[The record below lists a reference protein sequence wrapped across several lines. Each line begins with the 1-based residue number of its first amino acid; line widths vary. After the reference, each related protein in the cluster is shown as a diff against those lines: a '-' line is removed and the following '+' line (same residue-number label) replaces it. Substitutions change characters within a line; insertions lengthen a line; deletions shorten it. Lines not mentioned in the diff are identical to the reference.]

1 MTNKVYR
8 SAMGKT
14 VDMGA
19 LVLRNEHTRAVGNQK
34 VNARGDVLD
43 GTNRIIDRKTQQVQR
58 QYKRQAVATPQP
70 TKPAPVPTPADAFN
84 DMPADEIIDAVVPTN
99 LKGTS

>member
-43 GTNRIIDRKTQQVQR
+43 GTNRIIDRKTQQAQR
-58 QYKRQAVATPQP
+58 QYKRQAVAMPHP
-70 TKPAPVPTPADAFN
+70 AKPVPADAFN
-84 DMPADEIIDAVVPTN
+84 DMPIDDIIDAVVPTN
-99 LKGTS
+99 IKGTS

>member
-43 GTNRIIDRKTQQVQR
+43 GTNRIIDKKTQHAQR
-58 QYKRQAVATPQP
+58 QYKRQAIATPQP
-70 TKPAPVPTPADAFN
+70 TKPVPLPADAFN
-84 DMPADEIIDAVVPTN
+84 DMPVDDIIDAVVPTN
-99 LKGTS
+99 LKGNP

>member
-43 GTNRIIDRKTQQVQR
+43 GTNRIIDKKTQQTQR

-70 TKPAPVPTPADAFN
+70 TKPAPVPADSFN
-84 DMPADEIIDAVVPTN
+84 DMPVDDIVDAVTPTN

>member
-8 SAMGKT
+8 SAMGKSI
-14 VDMGA
+14 DMGA

-43 GTNRIIDRKTQQVQR
+43 GTNRIIDKKTQQAQR

-70 TKPAPVPTPADAFN
+70 TKPVPVPADAFN
-84 DMPADEIIDAVVPTN
+84 DMPVDDIIDAVVPTN

>member
-43 GTNRIIDRKTQQVQR
+43 GTNRIIDKKTHQAQR

-70 TKPAPVPTPADAFN
+70 TKPVPVPADAFN
-84 DMPADEIIDAVVPTN
+84 DMPVDDIIDAVVPTN

>member
-43 GTNRIIDRKTQQVQR
+43 GTNRIIDRKTQQAQR
-58 QYKRQAVATPQP
+58 QYKRQAVVTPPP
-70 TKPAPVPTPADAFN
+70 TKPAPAPTDAFN
-84 DMPADEIIDAVVPTN
+84 DMPIDDIIDAVVPTN
-99 LKGTS
+99 IKGTS

>member
-1 MTNKVYR
+1 MMTNKVYR

-43 GTNRIIDRKTQQVQR
+43 GTNRIIDKKTQQAQR
-58 QYKRQAVATPQP
+58 QYKRQAVVTSQP
-70 TKPAPVPTPADAFN
+70 TKPAPVPADSFN
-84 DMPADEIIDAVVPTN
+84 DMPVDDIIDAVVPTN
-99 LKGTS
+99 LKGNP

>member
-1 MTNKVYR
+1 MTNKVYK

-43 GTNRIIDRKTQQVQR
+43 GTNRIIDKKTQQANR
-58 QYKRQAVATPQP
+58 QYRRQAVVTPQP
-70 TKPAPVPTPADAFN
+70 TNPVPAPTDSFN
-84 DMPADEIIDAVVPTN
+84 DIPIDDIIDAVVPTN
-99 LKGTS
+99 LKGSS

>member
-43 GTNRIIDRKTQQVQR
+43 GTNRIIDKKTQQAQR
-58 QYKRQAVATPQP
+58 QYTRQAVATPQP
-70 TKPAPVPTPADAFN
+70 TKPVPLPADAFN
-84 DMPADEIIDAVVPTN
+84 DMPVDDIIDAVVPTN
-99 LKGTS
+99 LKGNP

>member
-19 LVLRNEHTRAVGNQK
+19 LVLRNEHTRSVGNQK
-34 VNARGDVLD
+34 VNARGYVLD
-43 GTNRIIDRKTQQVQR
+43 GTNRIIDRKTQQAQR
-58 QYKRQAVATPQP
+58 QYKRQAVVTPPP
-70 TKPAPVPTPADAFN
+70 TKPAPAPTDAFN
-84 DMPADEIIDAVVPTN
+84 DMPIDDIIDAVVPTN
-99 LKGTS
+99 IKGTS

>member
-1 MTNKVYR
+1 MMTNKVYR

-70 TKPAPVPTPADAFN
+70 TKPVPVPADAFN
-84 DMPADEIIDAVVPTN
+84 DMPVDDIIDAVVPTN
-99 LKGTS
+99 LKGNP

>member
-1 MTNKVYR
+1 MKRVY
-8 SAMGKT
+8 STANGKRINI
-14 VDMGA
+14 DA
-19 LVLRNEHTRAVGNQK
+19 IIAQNEETIAVGNMK

-43 GTNRIIDRKTQQVQR
+43 GTNRIIDRKTQQAQR

-70 TKPAPVPTPADAFN
+70 TKPAPVPAPADAFN
-84 DMPADEIIDAVVPTN
+84 DMPADDIIDAVVPTN

>member
-1 MTNKVYR
+1 MMTNKVYR

-43 GTNRIIDRKTQQVQR
+43 GTNRIIDKKTQQAQR
-58 QYKRQAVATPQP
+58 QYKRQAIATPQP
-70 TKPAPVPTPADAFN
+70 TKPVPLPADAFN
-84 DMPADEIIDAVVPTN
+84 DMPVDDIIDAVVPTN
-99 LKGTS
+99 LKGNP

>member
-43 GTNRIIDRKTQQVQR
+43 GTNRIIDKKTQQAQR
-58 QYKRQAVATPQP
+58 QYKRQAIATPQP
-70 TKPAPVPTPADAFN
+70 TKPVPLPADAFN
-84 DMPADEIIDAVVPTN
+84 DMPVDDIIDAVVPTN
-99 LKGTS
+99 LKGNP

>member
-14 VDMGA
+14 IDMGA

-34 VNARGDVLD
+34 VNARGDTLD
-43 GTNRIIDRKTQQVQR
+43 GTNRIIDKKTQQANR
-58 QYKRQAVATPQP
+58 QYRRQAVATPQP
-70 TKPAPVPTPADAFN
+70 TTPAALPPDAFN
-84 DMPADEIIDAVVPTN
+84 DMPVDDIIDAVTHTN

>member
-1 MTNKVYR
+1 MAAVSKSLFGLSQFYSGVWH
-8 SAMGKT
+8 GPKH
-14 VDMGA
+14 
-19 LVLRNEHTRAVGNQK
+19 LV
-34 VNARGDVLD
+34 DVL
-43 GTNRIIDRKTQQVQR
+43 NRIIDRKTQQAQR

-70 TKPAPVPTPADAFN
+70 TKPAPTDAFN

>member
-43 GTNRIIDRKTQQVQR
+43 GTNRIIDRKTQQAQR

-70 TKPAPVPTPADAFN
+70 TKPAPTDAFN